1 MIFFYVLLSRPIFKF
16 SEVRD
21 HDISQNIKK
30 CYLELGRPS
39 IYVHLGKSMN
49 EQMFN
54 HFFGEPIYQRHIL
67 NFYILSCDLGNK
79 FLSSE
84 MKS

>member
-1 MIFFYVLLSRPIFKF
+1 MSYYQDQSKF

-21 HDISQNIKK
+21 YDISQNIKK

-49 EQMFN
+49 EQI
-54 HFFGEPIYQRHIL
+54 FFW
-67 NFYILSCDLGNK
+67 
-79 FLSSE
+79 
-84 MKS
+84 